1 MPGRK
6 VRDDDLKAVLKYIEC
21 QKRRRPDMST
31 KALRW
36 EAEKWQAEQRGVD
49 STTIYRNL
57 KFALDIDG
65 NADADIDDEID
76 SRLKLL
82 TPAESPHPQPSPS
95 STQREIGKLADGLL
109 LDVGFL
115 EEIEIL
121 LDEKPQIIFQGPPGT
136 GKTYVAQKLAEYWAK
151 SPEAVS

>member
-6 VRDDDLKAVLKYIEC
+6 AGDDLEAVLKYIEC
-21 QKRRRPDMST
+21 QKRRRLDMST
-31 KALRW
+31 KDLRK

-76 SRLKLL
+76 SQIKLL
-82 TPAESPHPQPSPS
+82 ITLLSASHRFH
-95 STQREIGKLADGLL
+95 STRPNRIGDRSLNSRRDR
-109 LDVGFL
+109 
-115 EEIEIL
+115 
-121 LDEKPQIIFQGPPGT
+121 QT
-136 GKTYVAQKLAEYWAK
+136 CR
-151 SPEAVS
+151 